1 MAKYL
6 SHDTKDLAILKKV
19 ISMLKNFL
27 KFNDGNNF
35 AKRISTFLK
44 PKKVRMKKK
53 EHTEN
58 TKADKDKTVDSSL
71 DYQTDSENSE
81 SKFSATEEQQTE
93 DAESLVLDEKA
104 LLEAKIAELE
114 TSKKELNDK
123 YLRLSAEFD
132 NYRKRTLR
140 ERMELT
146 KTAAE
151 SVMLSILPVTD
162 DFERAIHSIEQ
173 GMDFEATKEGIL
185 LIYNKF
191 KEFNKQNGISEIEAE
206 GKVFD
211 TDLHEALTKI
221 PAPTEEMKG
230 KIVDVIQKGY
240 YLNDKVIRFAKVVV
254 GE

>member
-1 MAKYL
+1 
-6 SHDTKDLAILKKV
+6 
-19 ISMLKNFL
+19 
-27 KFNDGNNF
+27 
-35 AKRISTFLK
+35 
-44 PKKVRMKKK
+44 MKKK
-53 EHTEN
+53 DHKEN
-58 TKADKDKTVDSSL
+58 TKVEKNKVVDL
-71 DYQTDSENSE
+71 NTDNQ
-81 SKFSATEEQQTE
+81 KPIEEDGAITSDE
-93 DAESLVLDEKA
+93 EVLEVEVEELPVLDEKQ

-114 TSKKELNDK
+114 SANKEMNDK

-162 DFERAIHSIEQ
+162 DFERAMHSIEQ

-191 KEFNKQNGISEIEAE
+191 KEFNKQNGITEIEAV
-206 GKVFD
+206 GKYFD

-221 PAPTEEMKG
+221 PAPSEELKG
-230 KIVDVIQKGY
+230 KIIDVIQKGY

>member
-1 MAKYL
+1 
-6 SHDTKDLAILKKV
+6 
-19 ISMLKNFL
+19 
-27 KFNDGNNF
+27 
-35 AKRISTFLK
+35 
-44 PKKVRMKKK
+44 MKKK
-53 EHTEN
+53 EHKVDTKVTTE
-58 TKADKDKTVDSSL
+58 KAVDINADNQKSDENPETVSADTDDQNVPVEELPAPDEKTVL
-71 DYQTDSENSE
+71 EGKVVE
-81 SKFSATEEQQTE
+81 
-93 DAESLVLDEKA
+93 
-104 LLEAKIAELE
+104 LEAFNRDI
-114 TSKKELNDK
+114 TDK

-151 SVMLSILPVTD
+151 SVMLSILPVVD
-162 DFERAIHSIEQ
+162 DFERAMHSIDQ

-191 KEFNKQNGISEIEAE
+191 KEFNKQNGITEIEAV
-206 GKVFD
+206 GQTFD

-221 PAPTEEMKG
+221 PAPSEEMKG
-230 KIVDVIQKGY
+230 KIIDVIQKGY

>member
-1 MAKYL
+1 
-6 SHDTKDLAILKKV
+6 
-19 ISMLKNFL
+19 
-27 KFNDGNNF
+27 
-35 AKRISTFLK
+35 
-44 PKKVRMKKK
+44 MKKK
-53 EHTEN
+53 DHKEN
-58 TKADKDKTVDSSL
+58 TKVEKNKIVDL
-71 DYQTDSENSE
+71 NTDNLNL
-81 SKFSATEEQQTE
+81 TEEDGAIASDE
-93 DAESLVLDEKA
+93 EVLELPIEELPVLDEKQ

-114 TSKKELNDK
+114 SANKEMNDK

-162 DFERAIHSIEQ
+162 DFERAMQSIDQ
-173 GMDFEATKEGIL
+173 GLDFEATKEGIL
-185 LIYNKF
+185 LICNKL
-191 KEFNKQNGISEIEAE
+191 KEFNKQNGITEIEAI
-206 GKVFD
+206 GKSFD

-221 PAPTEEMKG
+221 PAPTEELKG
-230 KIVDVIQKGY
+230 KIIDVIQKGY

>member
-1 MAKYL
+1 
-6 SHDTKDLAILKKV
+6 
-19 ISMLKNFL
+19 
-27 KFNDGNNF
+27 
-35 AKRISTFLK
+35 
-44 PKKVRMKKK
+44 MKKK
-53 EHTEN
+53 DHKET
-58 TKADKDKTVDSSL
+58 TKVEKDKVVDL
-71 DYQTDSENSE
+71 NTDNQKSAEDVEAIVSEKDE
-81 SKFSATEEQQTE
+81 QELPIEE
-93 DAESLVLDEKA
+93 LPLLDEKQ
-104 LLEAKIAELE
+104 LLEVKVAELE
-114 TSKKELNDK
+114 IANKEMTDK

-151 SVMLSILPVTD
+151 SVMLNILPVTD
-162 DFERAIHSIEQ
+162 DFERAMQSIEA

-191 KEFNKQNGISEIEAE
+191 KEFNKQNGITEIEAD
-206 GKVFD
+206 GKPFN

-221 PAPTEEMKG
+221 PAPSEDMKG

-240 YLNDKVIRFAKVVV
+240 CLNDKVIRFAKVVV

>member
-1 MAKYL
+1 
-6 SHDTKDLAILKKV
+6 
-19 ISMLKNFL
+19 
-27 KFNDGNNF
+27 
-35 AKRISTFLK
+35 
-44 PKKVRMKKK
+44 MKKK
-53 EHTEN
+53 DHKET
-58 TKADKDKTVDSSL
+58 TKVEKDKVVDL
-71 DYQTDSENSE
+71 NTDNQKSAEDVEAVASE
-81 SKFSATEEQQTE
+81 KEEQE
-93 DAESLVLDEKA
+93 LPVEELPVLDEKQ
-104 LLEAKIAELE
+104 LLEVKVAELE
-114 TSKKELNDK
+114 SANKEMTDK

-151 SVMLSILPVTD
+151 SVMLNILPVTD
-162 DFERAIHSIEQ
+162 DFERAMQSIEA

-191 KEFNKQNGISEIEAE
+191 KEFNKQNGITEIEAA
-206 GKVFD
+206 GKPFD

-221 PAPTEEMKG
+221 PAPSEDMKG

-240 YLNDKVIRFAKVVV
+240 CLNDKVIRFAKVVV

>member
-1 MAKYL
+1 
-6 SHDTKDLAILKKV
+6 
-19 ISMLKNFL
+19 
-27 KFNDGNNF
+27 
-35 AKRISTFLK
+35 
-44 PKKVRMKKK
+44 MKKK
-53 EHTEN
+53 DHKEN
-58 TKADKDKTVDSSL
+58 TKVEKNKVVDL
-71 DYQTDSENSE
+71 NTDNQ
-81 SKFSATEEQQTE
+81 KPIEEDGAITSDE
-93 DAESLVLDEKA
+93 EVLEVEVEELPVLDEKQ

-114 TSKKELNDK
+114 SANKEMNDK

-162 DFERAIHSIEQ
+162 DFERAMHSIEQ

-191 KEFNKQNGISEIEAE
+191 KEFNKQNGITEIEAV
-206 GKVFD
+206 GKSFD

-221 PAPTEEMKG
+221 PAPSEELKG
-230 KIVDVIQKGY
+230 KIIDVIQKGY

>member
-1 MAKYL
+1 
-6 SHDTKDLAILKKV
+6 
-19 ISMLKNFL
+19 
-27 KFNDGNNF
+27 
-35 AKRISTFLK
+35 
-44 PKKVRMKKK
+44 MKKK
-53 EHTEN
+53 DHKET
-58 TKADKDKTVDSSL
+58 TKVEKDKVVDL
-71 DYQTDSENSE
+71 NTDNQKSAEDVEAVASE
-81 SKFSATEEQQTE
+81 KEEQE
-93 DAESLVLDEKA
+93 LPVEELPVLDEKQ
-104 LLEAKIAELE
+104 LLEVKVAELE
-114 TSKKELNDK
+114 SANKEMTDK

-151 SVMLSILPVTD
+151 SVMLNILPVTD
-162 DFERAIHSIEQ
+162 DFERAMQSIEA

-191 KEFNKQNGISEIEAE
+191 KEFNKQNGITEIEAA
-206 GKVFD
+206 GKPFN

-221 PAPTEEMKG
+221 PAPSEDMKG

-240 YLNDKVIRFAKVVV
+240 CLNDKVIRFAKVVV

>member
-1 MAKYL
+1 
-6 SHDTKDLAILKKV
+6 
-19 ISMLKNFL
+19 
-27 KFNDGNNF
+27 
-35 AKRISTFLK
+35 
-44 PKKVRMKKK
+44 MKKK
-53 EHTEN
+53 DHKETTKVEKNKVVDLN
-58 TKADKDKTVDSSL
+58 TDNQKPTMEDGAI
-71 DYQTDSENSE
+71 E
-81 SKFSATEEQQTE
+81 SDEEVLE
-93 DAESLVLDEKA
+93 LPIEELPVLDEKQ

-114 TSKKELNDK
+114 SANKEMNDK

-162 DFERAIHSIEQ
+162 DFERAMHSIDQ

-191 KEFNKQNGISEIEAE
+191 KEFNKQNGITEIEAV
-206 GKVFD
+206 GKSFD

-221 PAPTEEMKG
+221 PAPSEELKG
-230 KIVDVIQKGY
+230 KIIDVIQKGY

>member
-1 MAKYL
+1 
-6 SHDTKDLAILKKV
+6 
-19 ISMLKNFL
+19 
-27 KFNDGNNF
+27 
-35 AKRISTFLK
+35 
-44 PKKVRMKKK
+44 MKKK
-53 EHTEN
+53 DHKEN
-58 TKADKDKTVDSSL
+58 TKVEKNKVVDL
-71 DYQTDSENSE
+71 NTDNQ
-81 SKFSATEEQQTE
+81 KPIEEDGAITSDE
-93 DAESLVLDEKA
+93 EVLEVEVEELPLLDEKQ

-114 TSKKELNDK
+114 SANKEMNDK

-162 DFERAIHSIEQ
+162 DFERAMHSIEQ

-191 KEFNKQNGISEIEAE
+191 KEFNKQNGITEIEAV
-206 GKVFD
+206 GKSFD

-221 PAPTEEMKG
+221 PAPSEELKG
-230 KIVDVIQKGY
+230 KIIDVIQKGY

>member
-1 MAKYL
+1 
-6 SHDTKDLAILKKV
+6 
-19 ISMLKNFL
+19 
-27 KFNDGNNF
+27 
-35 AKRISTFLK
+35 
-44 PKKVRMKKK
+44 MKKK
-53 EHTEN
+53 EHKEHTKVDKEKIVDLNTDNQESDEN
-58 TKADKDKTVDSSL
+58 QEAISSEKEDL
-71 DYQTDSENSE
+71 
-81 SKFSATEEQQTE
+81 KKPVEELP
-93 DAESLVLDEKA
+93 AADEKSQ
-104 LLEAKIAELE
+104 LEAKISELE
-114 TSKKELNDK
+114 AANIEMNDK

-151 SVMLSILPVTD
+151 SVMLSILPVVD
-162 DFERAIHSIEQ
+162 DFERAMHSIEQ

-191 KEFNKQNGISEIEAE
+191 NEFNKQNGISEIEAI
-206 GKVFD
+206 GKDFS

-221 PAPTEEMKG
+221 PAPSEDMKG

>member
-1 MAKYL
+1 
-6 SHDTKDLAILKKV
+6 
-19 ISMLKNFL
+19 
-27 KFNDGNNF
+27 
-35 AKRISTFLK
+35 
-44 PKKVRMKKK
+44 MKKK
-53 EHTEN
+53 EHKVDTKVTTE
-58 TKADKDKTVDSSL
+58 KAVDLNADNQKSDENPETVSADTDDQNVPVEELPAPDEKTVL
-71 DYQTDSENSE
+71 EGKVVE
-81 SKFSATEEQQTE
+81 
-93 DAESLVLDEKA
+93 
-104 LLEAKIAELE
+104 LEAFNRDI
-114 TSKKELNDK
+114 TDK

-151 SVMLSILPVTD
+151 SVMLSILPVVD
-162 DFERAIHSIEQ
+162 DFERAMHSIDQ

-191 KEFNKQNGISEIEAE
+191 KEFNKQNGITEIEAV
-206 GKVFD
+206 GQPFD

-221 PAPTEEMKG
+221 PAPSEEMKG
-230 KIVDVIQKGY
+230 KIIDVIQKGY

>member
-1 MAKYL
+1 
-6 SHDTKDLAILKKV
+6 
-19 ISMLKNFL
+19 
-27 KFNDGNNF
+27 
-35 AKRISTFLK
+35 
-44 PKKVRMKKK
+44 MKKK
-53 EHTEN
+53 DHKEN
-58 TKADKDKTVDSSL
+58 TKVEKNKVVDL
-71 DYQTDSENSE
+71 NTDNQ
-81 SKFSATEEQQTE
+81 KPIEEDGAITSDE
-93 DAESLVLDEKA
+93 EVLEVEVEELPVLDEKQ
-104 LLEAKIAELE
+104 LLEAKMAELE
-114 TSKKELNDK
+114 SANKEMNDK

-162 DFERAIHSIEQ
+162 DFERAMHSIEQ

-191 KEFNKQNGISEIEAE
+191 KEFNKQNGITEIEAV
-206 GKVFD
+206 GKSFD

-221 PAPTEEMKG
+221 PAPSEELKG
-230 KIVDVIQKGY
+230 KIIDVIQKGY

>member
-1 MAKYL
+1 
-6 SHDTKDLAILKKV
+6 
-19 ISMLKNFL
+19 
-27 KFNDGNNF
+27 
-35 AKRISTFLK
+35 
-44 PKKVRMKKK
+44 MKKK
-53 EHTEN
+53 DHKETTKVEKNKVVDLN
-58 TKADKDKTVDSSL
+58 TDNQKTTTADGAITSD
-71 DYQTDSENSE
+71 
-81 SKFSATEEQQTE
+81 EEVLE
-93 DAESLVLDEKA
+93 LPIEELPVLDEKQ

-114 TSKKELNDK
+114 SANKEMNDK

-162 DFERAIHSIEQ
+162 DFERAMHSIDQ

-191 KEFNKQNGISEIEAE
+191 KEFNKQNGITEIEAV
-206 GKVFD
+206 GKSFD

-221 PAPTEEMKG
+221 PAPSEELKG
-230 KIVDVIQKGY
+230 KIIDVIQKGY

>member
-1 MAKYL
+1 
-6 SHDTKDLAILKKV
+6 
-19 ISMLKNFL
+19 
-27 KFNDGNNF
+27 
-35 AKRISTFLK
+35 
-44 PKKVRMKKK
+44 MKKK
-53 EHTEN
+53 EHKENPKENKDSKVDLPTDNQKTAEN
-58 TKADKDKTVDSSL
+58 TGAT
-71 DYQTDSENSE
+71 TDENSDQNIPV
-81 SKFSATEEQQTE
+81 EE
-93 DAESLVLDEKA
+93 LPVLDEKG
-104 LLEAKIAELE
+104 LLEARIVELE
-114 TSKKELNDK
+114 AAKKEMTDK

-162 DFERAIHSIEQ
+162 DFERAMHSIEQ
-173 GMDFEATKEGIL
+173 GMNFEATKEGIL

-191 KEFNKQNGISEIEAE
+191 KEFNKQNGITEIEAL
-206 GKVFD
+206 GKDFD

-221 PAPTEEMKG
+221 PAPSDEMKG
-230 KIVDVIQKGY
+230 KIIDVIQKGY